1 MKSRNKGGDFSI
13 QCERF
18 EAGQE
23 SATGIFQMAAV
34 KRPVD
39 KTNHSRKEEEFMNMN
54 GRRNAFTLIEVLIVV
69 VIMALLAATIIP
81 QFSSSTTDAK
91 KSSLNFN
98 LHTMRSQIE
107 MYKVHHNSTPP
118 SLLKFSDQMTKA
130 TDISGNTTGSNLI
143 YGPYIQGQVPTN
155 PFNNLSTV
163 TAVADLTKD
172 PTGVNGTSGWLYN
185 ESTGGFFAN
194 NAEYYQ

>member
-1 MKSRNKGGDFSI
+1 
-13 QCERF
+13 
-18 EAGQE
+18 
-23 SATGIFQMAAV
+23 MAAV

-39 KTNHSRKEEEFMNMN
+39 KTNLIRKEEEFMNAN
-54 GRRNAFTLIEVLIVV
+54 GHRSAFTLIEVLIVV

-118 SLLKFSDQMTKA
+118 SLLKFSDQMTKQP
-130 TDISGNTTGSNLI
+130 I
-143 YGPYIQGQVPTN
+143 
-155 PFNNLSTV
+155 
-163 TAVADLTKD
+163 
-172 PTGVNGTSGWLYN
+172 
-185 ESTGGFFAN
+185 
-194 NAEYYQ
+194 